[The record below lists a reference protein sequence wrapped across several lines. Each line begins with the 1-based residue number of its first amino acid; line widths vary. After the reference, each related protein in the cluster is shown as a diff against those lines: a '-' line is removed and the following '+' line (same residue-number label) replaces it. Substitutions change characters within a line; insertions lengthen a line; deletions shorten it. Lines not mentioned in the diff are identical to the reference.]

1 MPFDPAHPKR
11 SAPKT
16 ILTIAVSAV
25 AGLVIGVA
33 FVGGRIFPGAET
45 GASQAGAQPGQ
56 SGPGM
61 RVQRPPPV
69 TLVQI
74 GTAPIDQTVNAIGTG
89 RALQSLT
96 LTADVSGIVEKIAI
110 RPGETAAEGAILVQ
124 LEKREQEIAVARARA
139 DFNIARTNAA
149 RFAGLVDDEAASA
162 LEYESAQNELSATT
176 AALKQAE
183 YNLDRR
189 AIRAPFAGIVGLT
202 SLDIGDYVTAG
213 ATVTTIDDI
222 SSLIVDFRIPESAS
236 AFVSEGLEVKAIA
249 QASGGRSVTGHI
261 RAVDSRVDPATRT
274 RHVEAALPNDDSAL
288 IPGSTFAIS
297 LNLRGRTAIKAPG
310 LAVQWDR
317 AGAYVWKVGAND
329 TAERVQ
335 VVILKREAEYVLL
348 DAALTPADRIVA
360 EGAEM
365 VRPGVPLVDRRE
377 SNADP
382 GARTNPSAVYK

>member
-1 MPFDPAHPKR
+1 MPLDPAHLKR
-11 SAPKT
+11 GRLNT
-16 ILTIAVSAV
+16 VLTIAVSAI

-45 GASQAGAQPGQ
+45 VAGQAGPPSGQ
-56 SGPGM
+56 GDAGA
-61 RVQRPPPV
+61 RGQRPPPV

-74 GTAPIDQTVNAIGTG
+74 ETAPIDETVNAIGTG

-110 RPGETAAEGAILVQ
+110 TPGETAAEGAVLVQ
-124 LEKREQEIAVARARA
+124 LDKREQEIAVARARA
-139 DFNIARTNAA
+139 DYNIARTNAA

-189 AIRAPFAGIVGLT
+189 AIRAPFAGVVGLT
-202 SLDIGDYVTAG
+202 ALDIGDYVTAG
-213 ATVTTIDDI
+213 AKVTTIDDV

-236 AFVSEGLEVKAIA
+236 AFVSEGLAVKAVA
-249 QASGGRSVTGHI
+249 QAAGGRSVSGRI

-274 RHVEAALPNDDSAL
+274 RHVEAALPNEDGAL

-297 LNLRGRTAIKAPG
+297 LDLKGRIAIKAPG

-317 AGAYVWKVGAND
+317 AGAYVWKVGAGD
-329 TAERVQ
+329 LAERVP

-348 DAALTPADRIVA
+348 EAALTSADRIVA

-365 VRPGVPLVDRRE
+365 VRPGVPLIDRRE
-377 SNADP
+377 SNA
-382 GARTNPSAVYK
+382 NPNSSAVYK

>member
-1 MPFDPAHPKR
+1 MPIDRAHPKR
-11 SAPKT
+11 GLLRT
-16 ILTIAVSAV
+16 VLTVAVSAM
-25 AGLVIGVA
+25 AGLAIGVA
-33 FVGGRIFPGAET
+33 FVGGRMFPGAEI
-45 GASQAGAQPGQ
+45 GASQAGAPPGQ
-56 SGPGM
+56 GGPGA
-61 RVQRPPPV
+61 RPQRPPPV

-74 GTAPIDQTVNAIGTG
+74 ETAPIDEAVNAIGTG

-96 LTADVSGIVEKIAI
+96 LTADVSGIVEMIAI
-110 RPGETAAEGAILVQ
+110 RPGEVAAEGAILVQ
-124 LEKREQEIAVARARA
+124 LDQREQEIAVARARA

-189 AIRAPFAGIVGLT
+189 AIRAPFAGVVGLT
-202 SLDIGDYVTAG
+202 SLDIGDYMTAG
-213 ATVTTIDDI
+213 ARVTTIDDI

-249 QASGGRSVTGHI
+249 QASGGRSVYGRI

-274 RHVEAALPNDDSAL
+274 RHVEAALPNEDGAL
-288 IPGSTFAIS
+288 IPGSTFAIA
-297 LNLRGRTAIKAPG
+297 LNLSGRTAIKAPG

-317 AGAYVWKVGAND
+317 AGAYVWKVGAGD
-329 TAERVQ
+329 MAERVP

-348 DAALTPADRIVA
+348 EAALTPADRIVA

-365 VRPGVPLVDRRE
+365 VRPGAPLVDRRE
-377 SNADP
+377 SNAGP
-382 GARTNPSAVYK
+382 NSATVYK